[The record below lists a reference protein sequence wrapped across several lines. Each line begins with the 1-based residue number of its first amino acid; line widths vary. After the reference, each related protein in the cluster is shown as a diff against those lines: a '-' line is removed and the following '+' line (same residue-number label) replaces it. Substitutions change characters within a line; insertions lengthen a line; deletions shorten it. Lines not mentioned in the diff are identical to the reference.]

1 VQYLS
6 ATLSQPASTAD
17 LQPLAPAQH
26 KAQLWADGERHV
38 YAVVM
43 GSRVQDLGLRLSTAA
58 VMDYDCLVPGALP
71 PDKRASSPYLVHLK
85 RESEFTD
92 WLLFEASTGLGDWG
106 VLALSKAPR
115 LLLRGHLRELLQAR
129 LPEGAVVDLDWM
141 DPVVLLAIL
150 PLFDAAGLSA
160 FMGPVQSLVIAGATQ
175 WTTADYGQG
184 QLQWR
189 SVPLAK
195 AS

>member
-1 VQYLS
+1 
-6 ATLSQPASTAD
+6 LSQPASTPA
-17 LQPLAPAQH
+17 LPSLAPAQH

-43 GSRVQDLGLRLSTAA
+43 GSRVPDLGVRLGTAT
-58 VMDYDCLVPGALP
+58 VIDYDCLVPGALA
-71 PDKRASSPYLVHLK
+71 PDKQASSPYLVQLK

-92 WLLFEASTGLGDWG
+92 WLLFEACGSFGDWG
-106 VLALSKAPR
+106 VLALSPARR
-115 LLLRGHLRELLQAR
+115 LVVRAHLRELLQAR
-129 LPEGAVVDLDWM
+129 LPEGAIIDLDWM
-141 DPVVLLAIL
+141 DPAVLQAIL

-160 FMGPVQSLVIAGATQ
+160 FMGPVQSLVIAGAAQ
-175 WTTADYGQG
+175 WTSADFALG

-189 SVPLAK
+189 TVALTK